1 MNRGRG
7 PGYPGPTMS
16 LLRAPDELDF
26 ELADLPAVAP
36 PDRLLLADPEAFDVA
51 YAINPHM
58 RDGGGALKQVDRAL
72 AREQWLALRETV
84 ANLGLALD
92 VLPALAGQPDLVF
105 CANQVLPVPPEVT
118 PHGRGAI
125 VPSQMGS
132 AERAGEVPHVVEFL
146 RARGHRIEP
155 LRTTK
160 APLEGMGDG
169 IWHPGRRLL
178 WAGIGPRSSE
188 AAWREIAL
196 RYRLPIA
203 TLELEDPDFYHLDT
217 CFAAL
222 AEDACLWFPPALT
235 RESQKLVTALF
246 PRRVEADE
254 REARERF
261 ACNAW
266 CPDGE
271 RVLLQRGAERTRRRL
286 ESAGFTPLEV
296 ETGEFLKAG
305 GSVFC
310 MKLALWSAR

>member
-1 MNRGRG
+1 
-7 PGYPGPTMS
+7 MS
-16 LLRAPDELDF
+16 LLHAADELDF
-26 ELADLPAVAP
+26 EIAELPAVAP

-72 AREQWLALRETV
+72 AREQWTALREAT
-84 ANLGLALD
+84 AGLGLALD
-92 VLPALAGQPDLVF
+92 VLPALAGHPDLVF

-146 RARGHRIEP
+146 RARGHRVEP
-155 LRTTK
+155 LRTTRE
-160 APLEGMGDG
+160 PLEGMGDG

-178 WAGIGPRSSE
+178 WAGVGPRSSE

-196 RYRLPIA
+196 RYRLPVI

-222 AEDACLWFPPALT
+222 SEEACLWFPAALS
-235 RESQKLVTALF
+235 RESRKLVSALF

-254 REARERF
+254 REARGKL

-266 CPDGE
+266 SPDGE
-271 RVLLQRGAERTRRRL
+271 RVLLQKGAERTRRRL
-286 ESAGFTPLEV
+286 ESAGFTALEV

-310 MKLALWSAR
+310 MKLALWSP